1 MEVLVAGIGNLFFG
15 DDGFGGEV
23 VRRLERTPLPEGVQ
37 VRSMI
42 PSGQSPGHEAEPAA
56 VA

>member
-42 PSGQSPGHEAEPAA
+42 PSGRSPGHEAEPAA